1 MNENKNNL
9 ASVNNYF
16 SASRNIANTGL
27 LYRFQFPSDAAR
39 EIGQAYALR
48 QNTIGMIES
57 MAIDDTQ
64 THKIPPGVAIAG
76 VAGALDLI
84 GGVIDIADTALSF
97 ATAVPGRVKHNI
109 MFKNDADMIVV
120 PGQINVPNNYNYN
133 EVPKIMFPGESSLF
147 SESHL
152 PGANSTQRLSFSF
165 SAISTDEN
173 ILPVN
178 TTISQAGVFN
188 FEVFVGRNANT
199 VFLERVHGFVS
210 TSHEVFELNVGV
222 NNISGRAL
230 NYVGFRAAAGTNLPS
245 FGIALMETQV
255 ATTASSTMS
264 TKIVFTALNIRS

>member
-9 ASVNNYF
+9 ASVNNHF
-16 SASRNIANTGL
+16 SASRNIANIGL

-57 MAIDDTQ
+57 MAIDDAQ

-76 VAGALDLI
+76 VAGVLDLI